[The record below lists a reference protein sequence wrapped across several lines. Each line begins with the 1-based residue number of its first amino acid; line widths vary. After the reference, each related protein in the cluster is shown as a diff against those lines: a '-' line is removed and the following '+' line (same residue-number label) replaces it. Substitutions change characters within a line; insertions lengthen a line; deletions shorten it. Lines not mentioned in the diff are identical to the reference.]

1 MPRKPRRRTVVVTAA
16 GIAVV
21 VAAAGLTAVIL
32 NGNTGEADRP
42 PATDEVRTRPPATA
56 EVVSSLG
63 VKSPNGEC
71 EIAELPGD
79 GKDATGLRIS
89 PDGEHVVGELTD
101 EDYDSQ
107 TVLWHDGD
115 RETISDPE
123 TLQYGDV
130 NSSGAVVGDFA
141 EDEGDTTWMYDGEKT
156 TVKYPGADSVQLVD
170 INDSGDFVGDAIT
183 FGKRVA
189 TEEEYITPQ
198 LPTPLLWKAG
208 SSTPVKLEVRKGMR
222 GSVTA
227 ITDGGMALGYQ
238 YRPRKDQEGPGGE
251 GEPWLWRS
259 DGKGW
264 KLPELTSGA
273 LPIDVAGDW
282 VLSGGVEKSH
292 LRWRLSDP
300 GQVQGLSP
308 DLMPKA
314 IDDEGRVYGISHPG
328 DWPIPTRQDDG
339 DELVELPTLDA
350 PKELAHGMVQDASR
364 DGSVLT
370 GESLPRPGGEFGRP
384 TSAVTWTCDT

>member
-1 MPRKPRRRTVVVTAA
+1 MELFPRKRFIRWASVIAALAGITAVLVVVVT
-16 GIAVV
+16 GDSNPSP
-21 VAAAGLTAVIL
+21 L
-32 NGNTGEADRP
+32 
-42 PATDEVRTRPPATA
+42 DEVSTSPPLNA

-63 VKSPNGEC
+63 VKPPTGEC

-79 GKDATGLRIS
+79 GKDATGLKIS
-89 PDGEHVVGELTD
+89 PDGENVVGELTD

-107 TVLWHDGD
+107 TVLWRDGD
-115 RETISDPE
+115 RETLSAE
-123 TLQYGDV
+123 TLQNGDV
-130 NSSGAVVGDFA
+130 NSNGAVVGDFVS
-141 EDEGDTTWMYDGEKT
+141 DGGETSWLYVGKKT
-156 TVKYPGADSVQLVD
+156 TVNYPGAEFVRLVD
-170 INDSGDFVGDAIT
+170 VNDSGEVVGNAIT
-183 FGKRVA
+183 YGKRVTT
-189 TEEEYITPQ
+189 TEEYVTPQ

-208 SSTPVKLEVRKGMR
+208 SSTPVELQVREGMR
-222 GSVTA
+222 GTVTA

-238 YRPRKDQEGPGGE
+238 YRPSKDQEDSGGV

-264 KLPELTSGA
+264 KLPEPVTNA

-282 VLSGGVEKSH
+282 VLSGGVEIPH

-300 GQVQGLSP
+300 GRMQRLSP

-314 IDDEGRVYGISHPG
+314 IDDEGRVYGVSHPG

-339 DELVELPTLDA
+339 DELVKLPTLDA
-350 PKELAHGMVQDASR
+350 PKGLDHGLVQDASR

-370 GESLPRPGGEFGRP
+370 GESLPRPGGDMGQP
-384 TSAVTWTCDT
+384 TSAVTWTCGT